1 MLRVNK
7 VHRVSTVT
15 TTVEILQGPAWTLIR
30 GPRWRVEKKKSTW
43 LVLYLSFTKDSKKLD
58 LLQILVLVLP
68 LNFLNYILP
77 VLLLSNLMSYDT
89 VRRCMKL
96 AK

>member
-43 LVLYLSFTKDSKKLD
+43 LVLYKRKKTNYLSIGQLRESKHCPVSIAIKRL
-58 LLQILVLVLP
+58 I
-68 LNFLNYILP
+68 FLEFVSCRFYADG
-77 VLLLSNLMSYDT
+77 ST
-89 VRRCMKL
+89 V
-96 AK
+96 

>member
-30 GPRWRVEKKKSTW
+30 GPRWRVEKQKSTW
-43 LVLYLSFTKDSKKLD
+43 LVLYCAYGDDNIKIKL
-58 LLQILVLVLP
+58 IGR
-68 LNFLNYILP
+68 
-77 VLLLSNLMSYDT
+77 SNLRM
-89 VRRCMKL
+89 VRGGDWDSSTL
-96 AK
+96 EP